1 MSDFI
6 SRQDA
11 LKIIDNYI
19 DGSFEWGAM
28 MLKIKRLPTAD
39 VVPVVHGEWNDTTE
53 NWGWPKWSCSVCGG
67 DGRGDYKYCPWC
79 GADMRERREDGTA

>member
-39 VVPVVHGEWNDTTE
+39 VKPVVRGEWISHIGYNECNKCNTLLTFE
-53 NWGWPKWSCSVCGG
+53 SN
-67 DGRGDYKYCPWC
+67 YCPNC
-79 GADMRERREDGTA
+79 GAEMRGN